1 MRTLSQRH
9 SNMLSATLVF
19 FLTLLLAACDLP
31 LRNNDALGTAETS
44 AVPKSLAITANSGA
58 TSGICDAL
66 DASTVLMPVPTPPSD
81 GAPINVR
88 IHYNRGDGNYAD
100 WGLHLWQVNDAGQYI
115 ADYPGVSWPS
125 PLVRSG
131 VDNYGAYFEIQA
143 SAFNNPAAAGF
154 GFIVHPPGQGGDPSV
169 DRVWKF
175 TDGNEF
181 WLRSGDATVYRSNPL
196 GATPDIDT
204 VRVHYK
210 RFDNVYDQW
219 GLHLWPTSGIDPG
232 RLSGLTL
239 DQWGN
244 PVPLALMP
252 NYNTAGSSDIT
263 FDLPVLNPQGD
274 PNRSAAE
281 FIIHG
286 MPSNPNGGVNNKDG
300 WNDNIRISYA
310 ALSIDNRV
318 GQVWLVQGTP
328 TVFTSPPNTRRVSTT
343 DARAIWLT
351 RNLLKWPLADD
362 FGTFK
367 LYHSANGQIVAPRGQ
382 PVTGADGALTLQVG
396 GSVPADAQERFKYVD
411 AGVVLAVDAADEAR
425 LSDLLRQQL
434 VLVQEDADGKVL
446 GATTTQL
453 AGVLDDR
460 YGAAEGVDDLGVSF
474 DRGRATF
481 KLWAPTAQKVTLC
494 TYRTQGVAYS
504 EDAMTF
510 DAATGIWRL
519 AQRNGGH
526 DDRHDNKHDSRRN
539 DDEDDSDDN
548 EHVRRGA
555 YYKYAVEVLV
565 RGVGT
570 VRNLVTDPYSIS
582 LNADSQRSYIADL
595 GASQLMPPGWRS
607 HRSPNAVRAQEDM
620 SIYEL
625 HVRDFSA
632 NDGTVSPRN
641 RGKYLAFTERN
652 SNGMRHLRGLARA
665 GVTDVH
671 LLPVF
676 DFASTPE
683 KGCTTPTIPNAAPDS
698 DQQQA
703 AAGAERSTDCFNW
716 GYDPWHF
723 TAPEGSYASSAD
735 DGAARIR
742 EFRAM
747 VMALN
752 DSGLRVGMDV
762 VYNHTSA
769 SGQNDKSVLDRVV
782 PGYYQRLNAAGD
794 VERSTCCENTATENR
809 MMAKLM
815 IDSVKT
821 WATEYGIDSFRFD
834 LMGHQPR
841 AVMERLR
848 DEVSAAAG
856 RPIQLIGEGWN
867 FGEVAN
873 NARFVQASQLSL
885 NGSGIGT
892 FSDRARDHIRGG
904 SGFDSG
910 NALRSNQGYINGMY
924 YDDNGSGGNKS
935 RNDLMWSADVIK
947 VGLAG
952 SIRDYVLKTHW
963 DATLRLDA
971 IDYGGQPAGYV
982 VDPQEVVNYVEN
994 HDNWTLFDN
1003 NALKLPTSTS
1013 REDRARVQML
1023 GAAINSFSQGV
1034 AYFHAGV
1041 DTLRSKSLDRNSYD
1055 SGDWFNR
1062 IDWSYRTNGFAA
1074 GLPPQGDNGDNW
1086 FVMQPLLA
1094 NPQINPT
1101 ETEIRWTRDAFRDLM
1116 KIRSSSRLFRLRTAD
1131 EIKQRLTFYN
1141 TGSNQVPTVLTAHL
1155 DGNGYNGAGFRDVLY
1170 FVNVDKVGQTLTI
1183 PEEAGKSYRLHP
1195 VHTAPDAA
1203 DRRAA
1208 TATYDSASG
1217 RFTLPP
1223 RTAVVFVVR

>member
-1 MRTLSQRH
+1 MRTFSPRN
-9 SNMLSATLVF
+9 SNLLSAIFVF

-31 LRNNDALGTAETS
+31 LRDDASLTA
-44 AVPKSLAITANSGA
+44 ADPAIALDDSVAASNSSGA
-58 TSGICDAL
+58 TSGICDAIT
-66 DASTVLMPVPTPPSD
+66 ASTVLTPIPNPPRD
-81 GAPINVR
+81 GAPIDVR
-88 IHYNRGDGNYAD
+88 IRYNRPDGNYAD

-131 VDNYGAYFEIQA
+131 VDDYGAYFDIRAAQ
-143 SAFNNPAAAGF
+143 FTNPAAAGF
-154 GFIVHPPGQGGDPSV
+154 GFIVHPPGQNGDPGV
-169 DRVWKF
+169 DRVLKF
-175 TDGNEF
+175 TEGSEF

-196 GATPDIDT
+196 GSTPDIDT

-210 RFDNVYDQW
+210 RFDNVYSQW

-232 RLSGLTL
+232 RLPGLTL
-239 DQWGN
+239 DDYGN
-244 PVPLALMP
+244 PVPLASMP
-252 NYNTAGSSDIT
+252 NYATGSSEVT

-274 PNRSAAE
+274 ANRSAVE

-300 WNDNIRISYA
+300 WNDNIRVNYA
-310 ALSIDNRV
+310 SLSISNRV
-318 GQVWLVQGTP
+318 GQIWLVQGTP
-328 TVFTSPPNTRRVSTT
+328 SVFTSPPNTRRVSTT
-343 DARAIWLT
+343 DARAVWLT
-351 RNLLKWPLADD
+351 RNLLKWPQSDD
-362 FGTFK
+362 VGTFK
-367 LYHSANGQIVAPRGQ
+367 LYHSASGQIIAPRGK
-382 PVTGADGALTLQVG
+382 PVTGADGALTLQLG
-396 GSVPADAQERFKYVD
+396 GSVPAAAAERFKYVD
-411 AGVVLAVDAADEAR
+411 AGVVLAVSAADEAG
-425 LSDLLRQQL
+425 LGDVLKQQV
-434 VLVQEDADGKVL
+434 VLVQQDADGKVL
-446 GATTTQL
+446 AATTTQA
-453 AGVLDDR
+453 AGLLDER
-460 YGAAEGVDDLGVSF
+460 YTAAEAIDDLGVSLHH
-474 DRGRATF
+474 GRAKF
-481 KLWAPTAQKVTLC
+481 KLWAPTARKVTLC
-494 TYRTQGVAYS
+494 TYGAQGVAHS

-510 DAATGIWRL
+510 DAATGVWNL
-519 AQRNGGH
+519 AQRGA
-526 DDRHDNKHDSRRN
+526 RHGR
-539 DDEDDSDDN
+539 
-548 EHVRRGA
+548 
-555 YYKYAVEVLV
+555 YYKYAVEVFV
-565 RGVGT
+565 RGVGV

-582 LNADSQRSYIADL
+582 LNANSQRSYIADL
-595 GASQLMPPGWRS
+595 DSPWLMPPGWRFYP
-607 HRSPNAVRAQEDM
+607 SPTPVRAQEDM

-632 NDGTVSPRN
+632 SDTSVSARN
-641 RGKYLAFTERN
+641 RGKYLAFTEWN
-652 SNGMRHLRGLARA
+652 SNGMRHLRGLAQA

-683 KGCTTPTIPNAAPDS
+683 IGCVTPIIPNAAADS
-698 DQQQA
+698 DAQQA
-703 AAGAERSTDCFNW
+703 AAGLTRETDCFNW

-723 TAPEGSYASSAD
+723 NAAEGSFSSNAD

-742 EFRAM
+742 ELRAM

-752 DSGLRVGMDV
+752 FSGLRVGMDV

-782 PGYYQRLNAAGD
+782 PGYYHRLNAAGD
-794 VERSTCCENTATENR
+794 IERSTCCENTATENR
-809 MMAKLM
+809 MMGKLM
-815 IDSVKT
+815 IDSAKL
-821 WATEYGIDSFRFD
+821 WATQYRIDSFRFD

-841 AVMERLR
+841 AVMEKLR

-873 NARFVQASQLSL
+873 GARFVQASQLSL

-892 FSDRARDHIRGG
+892 FSDRARDHVRGG

-910 NALRSNQGYINGMY
+910 NALLRNQGYINGMH

-952 SIRDYVLKTHW
+952 SIRDYVMTTHW
-963 DATLRLDA
+963 NATLRLDQ
-971 IDYGGQPAGYV
+971 IDYNGQPAGYV

-1003 NALKLPTSTS
+1003 NAFKLPTATS
-1013 REDRARVQML
+1013 REDRARVQIL

-1034 AYFHAGV
+1034 SYFHAGV

-1062 IDWSYRTNGFAA
+1062 IDWSYKDNGYAA

-1086 FVMQPLLA
+1086 SVMGPLLA
-1094 NPQINPT
+1094 NAQIKPT
-1101 ETEIRWTRDAFRDLM
+1101 ETETRWTRNAFRDLM
-1116 KIRSSSRLFRLRTAD
+1116 KIRASSRLFRMRTSD
-1131 EIKQRLTFYN
+1131 EIKQRLAFRN
-1141 TGSNQVPTVLTAHL
+1141 TGSGQVASVLAAHL
-1155 DGNGYNGAGFRDVLY
+1155 DGRNYSGAGFRDVLY

-1183 PEEAGKSYRLHP
+1183 PEEAGKQYRLHP
-1195 VHTAPDAA
+1195 VHTAYDAA
-1203 DRRAA
+1203 DRRAGA
-1208 TATYDSASG
+1208 ATYDSASG